1 MNMIRIPSVV
11 NVIMGVVMKR
21 RSVDR
26 LFALWLLAALAS
38 PALAGPALAQT
49 AAQEPQNQPGQ
60 FDFYVLSLSWSP
72 SFCAAAAALNPGSPA
87 PAPECGTHAYSFIV
101 QGLWPQYESGFPQD
115 CQVPAPRLNRAIVSS
130 MLDLMP
136 SPRLVFGEWD
146 RHGTCSGL
154 AARNYFDTVRK
165 ARELVTIPAQYG
177 DLQRPL
183 DVTPG
188 AVKDAFIQ
196 ANPGLSPGDIA
207 VSCDTER
214 LTEVRLCL
222 SKDLKFRACPEIVA
236 RSCQRQQVRM
246 PPVHGNVT
254 GAAGAG
260 GSG

>member
-1 MNMIRIPSVV
+1 V
-11 NVIMGVVMKR
+11 
-21 RSVDR
+21 
-26 LFALWLLAALAS
+26 
-38 PALAGPALAQT
+38 
-49 AAQEPQNQPGQ
+49 GQ

-72 SFCAAAAALNPGSPA
+72 SFCAAAAALNPGSAP

-154 AARNYFDTVRK
+154 AARNYFDTVRR
-165 ARELVTIPAQYG
+165 ARGLVTIPAQY
-177 DLQRPL
+177 DDPQQPL
-183 DVTPG
+183 DVTPSV
-188 AVKDAFIQ
+188 VKDAFIK
-196 ANPGLSPGDIA
+196 ANPGLPPGGIA

-246 PPVHGNVT
+246 PAVHGSVT
-254 GAAGAG
+254 GATGSG

>member
-1 MNMIRIPSVV
+1 
-11 NVIMGVVMKR
+11 MGFVMKR
-21 RSVDR
+21 WSTDR
-26 LFALWLLAALAS
+26 VLALWLLAALAGS
-38 PALAGPALAQT
+38 ALAGPALAQT
-49 AAQEPQNQPGQ
+49 TEQARPQNQAGQ

-72 SFCAAAAALNPGSPA
+72 SFCAAAAAQNPGNAP

-154 AARNYFDTVRK
+154 AARDYFDTVRK
-165 ARELVTIPAQYG
+165 ARGLVTIPARYG
-177 DLQRPL
+177 DPQQPL
-183 DVTPG
+183 DVTPA
-188 AVKDAFIQ
+188 AVKDAFIK

-207 VSCDTER
+207 VSCDIER

-246 PPVHGNVT
+246 PPVHGSMT
-254 GAAGAG
+254 GAAGSG

>member
-1 MNMIRIPSVV
+1 
-11 NVIMGVVMKR
+11 MKR
-21 RSVDR
+21 FSVDR
-26 LFALWLLAALAS
+26 VVPLWLLAALAS
-38 PALAGPALAQT
+38 LALTLASPALAQT
-49 AAQEPQNQPGQ
+49 TGQEPRNQAGQ

-72 SFCAAAAALNPGSPA
+72 SFCAAAAELNPGGPA
-87 PAPECGTHAYSFIV
+87 PAPECGAHAYSFIV

-154 AARNYFDTVRK
+154 AARNYFDMVRK
-165 ARELVTIPAQYG
+165 ARELVAVPAQYG

-183 DVTPG
+183 DVSPA
-188 AVKDAFIQ
+188 AVKDAFIK
-196 ANPGLSPGDIA
+196 ANPGLSPGGIA

-254 GAAGAG
+254 GAAGSDG
-260 GSG
+260 PG